1 MNKKTIITYI
11 GIGCLLATLTC
22 LSYFN
27 TRKRML
33 EVAERTFVEAV
44 HQELDE
50 RWKSL
55 GETVTIVSG
64 KDKEVYTNFSIKKRG
79 VEKNH
84 SRYSLE
90 EISSNRKGTIK
101 DAEEQELAF

>member
-1 MNKKTIITYI
+1 LRN
-11 GIGCLLATLTC
+11 LNF
-22 LSYFN
+22 YF
-27 TRKRML
+27 
-33 EVAERTFVEAV
+33 
-44 HQELDE
+44 
-50 RWKSL
+50 
-55 GETVTIVSG
+55 G
-64 KDKEVYTNFSIKKRG
+64 KEKEKYTNFSIKKRG

>member
-1 MNKKTIITYI
+1 
-11 GIGCLLATLTC
+11 
-22 LSYFN
+22 
-27 TRKRML
+27 ML

>member
-1 MNKKTIITYI
+1 MNKKTLINYN
-11 GIGCLLATLTC
+11 GIACLLATQTF

-27 TRKRML
+27 TRKQKL

-44 HQELDE
+44 HLELDE
-50 RWKSL
+50 LWKVLEKTYSFYF
-55 GETVTIVSG
+55 G
-64 KDKEVYTNFSIKKRG
+64 KEKEKYTNFSIKKRG